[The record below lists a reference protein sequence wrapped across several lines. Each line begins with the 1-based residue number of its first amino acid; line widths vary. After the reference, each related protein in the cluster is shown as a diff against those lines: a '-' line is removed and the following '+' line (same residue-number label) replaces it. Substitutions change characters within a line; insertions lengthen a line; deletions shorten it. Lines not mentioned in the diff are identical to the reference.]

1 MAYRIAATAV
11 LLLHLAF
18 IVFVVAGAVL
28 VWRRRWLAA
37 VQLPAAL
44 WGIWIEMSGAGC
56 PLTAA
61 ENYLRVRG
69 GQASY
74 TEGFLEHYLLGL
86 VYPAGLTRTTQYALA
101 ALVLATNAVLY
112 GCLLLRRRNARHTG
126 TVEVPPA
133 DEP

>member
-37 VQLPAAL
+37 IHLPAAF
-44 WGIWIEMSGAGC
+44 WGVWIEMSGAGC

-69 GQASY
+69 GQAGY
-74 TEGFLEHYLLGL
+74 AAGFLDHYLFGL
-86 VYPAGLTRTTQYALA
+86 VYPAGLTRPMQYALA
-101 ALVLATNAVLY
+101 ALVLVTNAVLY
-112 GCLLLRRRNARHTG
+112 GSLLLRRRDARQTG